1 MYTKILVPLDGSR
14 FAEQAL
20 PHAMNIAAAGAVEIH
35 LLSVAPLMDDQASS
49 VVDMYP
55 VYVYRDYMVDPTSES
70 ERIKLG
76 LQDYLDHVTRR
87 IKAAGH
93 EVVTVIRLG
102 QPAEEIISYASESG
116 CEVIVMSTHGRSGIG
131 RWVYGSVADKV
142 LRGSATP
149 VLLVRVQEQ
158 AE

>member
-1 MYTKILVPLDGSR
+1 
-14 FAEQAL
+14 
-20 PHAMNIAAAGAVEIH
+20 MNIAAAGAVEIH

-93 EVVTVIRLG
+93 EVVTAIRLG

>member
-1 MYTKILVPLDGSR
+1 MYTRILVPLDGSR

-20 PHAMNIAAAGAVEIH
+20 PHALNIAAAGAVEIH
-35 LLSVAPLMDDQASS
+35 LLSVAPLLNDQTHS

-55 VYVYRDYMVDPTSES
+55 VYVYRDYMVNHASES

-76 LQDYLDHVTRR
+76 LQDYLDQVVRGIT
-87 IKAAGH
+87 AAGH
-93 EVVTVIRLG
+93 QAISAVRLG
-102 QPAEEIISYASESG
+102 QPAEEIISYAGENN
-116 CEVIVMSTHGRSGIG
+116 CELIVMSTHGRSGIG

-158 AE
+158 TE

>member
-87 IKAAGH
+87 FKAAGH
-93 EVVTVIRLG
+93 EVVTAIRLG

>member
-1 MYTKILVPLDGSR
+1 
-14 FAEQAL
+14 
-20 PHAMNIAAAGAVEIH
+20 VEIH
-35 LLSVAPLMDDQASS
+35 LLSVAPLLDDQTHS

-55 VYVYRDYMVDPTSES
+55 VYVYRDYMVNHASES

-76 LQDYLDHVTRR
+76 LQDYLDQVVRGIT
-87 IKAAGH
+87 AAGH
-93 EVVTVIRLG
+93 QAISAVRLG
-102 QPAEEIISYASESG
+102 QPAEEIISYAGENN
-116 CEVIVMSTHGRSGIG
+116 CELIVMSTHGRSGIG

-158 AE
+158 TE

>member
-1 MYTKILVPLDGSR
+1 MYSKILVPLDGSR

-20 PHAMNIAAAGAVEIH
+20 PHALNIAAAGSVEIH
-35 LLSVAPLMDDQASS
+35 LLSIAPQLDDQAHS

-55 VYVYRDYMVDPTSES
+55 VYVYRDYMVNHASES
-70 ERIKLG
+70 NRIKQG
-76 LQDYLDHVTRR
+76 LQDYLDQVTHR
-87 IKAAGH
+87 ISVAGH
-93 EVVTVIRLG
+93 AVVSAVRFG
-102 QPAEEIISYASESG
+102 QPADEIISYASENG
-116 CEVIVMSTHGRSGIG
+116 CELIIMSTHGRSGIG

-158 AE
+158 AD